1 MVSYDPSCPRT
12 FRIAKSTRERKKN
25 CDKAIDG
32 DLQSPKLGP
41 ERGSATCRVWDFTQ
55 ITELQWVQL
64 QNRAKGLP
72 ALTGRLRGHKHVP
85 RRHAQRCWQLPLAP
99 PSWLWP
105 LQTFPPIR
113 QVPQALNVSGQ
124 ATRARPPSEI
134 SNSEH
139 CRQDSRGELHPKR
152 K

>member
-1 MVSYDPSCPRT
+1 MVSCDPSCPRT
-12 FRIAKSTRERKKN
+12 FQIAKSTPERKKN

-72 ALTGRLRGHKHVP
+72 ALTGRLGGPKHML
-85 RRHAQRCWQLPLAP
+85 RRHAQRRWHPLAAP
-99 PSWLWP
+99 P
-105 LQTFPPIR
+105 PPALAAVASSDISSH
-113 QVPQALNVSGQ
+113 QASTSGTERFWSGYQ
-124 ATRARPPSEI
+124 GPPT
-134 SNSEH
+134 
-139 CRQDSRGELHPKR
+139 L
-152 K
+152 